1 MSKEELT
8 RDSFI
13 QKYKPKLI
21 STAEREIKCQ
31 MNKHKN
37 TLKGIRS
44 AINRLLSDIGMDID
58 IVHAFKQANGT
69 LAEKLE

>member
-1 MSKEELT
+1 
-8 RDSFI
+8 
-13 QKYKPKLI
+13 
-21 STAEREIKCQ
+21 